1 MELSAQVITVMDA
14 LCEKIGI
21 AVDWSQQN
29 VLPYFQ
35 ELIGKFITYEIA
47 TSAVWICLVL
57 IGMFASFKGCKFLYN
72 KSIND
77 WHDEGGI
84 VVAVVLGLGMTL
96 IGTVVF
102 IEQVFDIVTCITLPE
117 KIIFDMISQLKIN

>member
-1 MELSAQVITVMDA
+1 MELSTQVINIMDA

-47 TSAVWICLVL
+47 TSATWIVL
-57 IGMFASFKGCKFLYN
+57 AAIGLFADLKGCKFLYK
-72 KSIND
+72 KSRDTCWDDDATI
-77 WHDEGGI
+77 WAVICGI
-84 VVAVVLGLGMTL
+84 AIFFGCTAVLVVQL
-96 IGTVVF
+96 
-102 IEQVFDIVTCITLPE
+102 FDIVTCITLPE
-117 KIIFDMISQLKIN
+117 KIILEMVSKLT